1 MKKLEVGDYVKNL
14 TKKQFDSILE
24 MENSWCHS
32 LMTHGIPG
40 TDGFH
45 ENGLLFDRFGS
56 INHARIKQCKN
67 ELTYR
72 QFLSRAKNTFKL

>member
-14 TKKQFDSILE
+14 TEKQFKTLLDIENDSLYR
-24 MENSWCHS
+24 
-32 LMTHGIPG
+32 LTHGIPG
-40 TDGFH
+40 NENYY
-45 ENGLLFDRFGS
+45 ENGLLAS
-56 INHARIKQCKN
+56 STMTLNHARITRCTN